1 MLDIAERRVIAPAGT
16 GKTTATATATAAWE
30 AAGYRVVGCAPSG
43 VAADELGHR
52 AGMSSETIARTF
64 LDIARGQGMPADGV
78 LVVDEAGMVGTR
90 DMARLLDAAAAA
102 GTKVVLVGDPDQ
114 LQPVAAGGM
123 LRAIEP
129 RTGSYRLETNRRQRE
144 GWQRDSAEDISAG
157 RGAEA
162 LDRYVVEG
170 RVTVAD
176 SPMAAR
182 AACVADWWK
191 VAQGDLPGTLMEAT
205 SNANVEALNSL
216 AQQVRREAG
225 QLSGEATLT
234 KYAQIQVGDRI
245 ICRSN
250 SKRYDVRNGHAG
262 TVVAT
267 GDGGLVADMDAGRQV
282 TLPAK
287 YATEHVQL
295 GYARTVY
302 KTQGVTA
309 GQTFVYGI
317 GSREAAYTALSRHT
331 DDCRIYLSNGS
342 DNRSDLDLPQRA
354 QVDAIR
360 QAKLAIV
367 GSEAKLAASEVAP
380 KSLTEAELLDEVQRT
395 TDLLR
400 VRPPA
405 GVPVSVLVAEVEH
418 LQADIGAER
427 ERLDQV
433 VPARKG
439 LLRRSEAEPSREA
452 LERLETHL
460 EVAVERLSE
469 AEQANT
475 RRREWDGDRKPELAR
490 GVVAGDELS
499 WRRQAKRIATEA
511 PVLDRSVE
519 IQAPTRSLER
529 VRSVTDKRLRRAPV
543 ARAKCHEAGQVA
555 GPIPSDRG
563 RRDRLP

>member
-1 MLDIAERRVIAPAGT
+1 M
-16 GKTTATATATAAWE
+16 
-30 AAGYRVVGCAPSG
+30 
-43 VAADELGHR
+43 
-52 AGMSSETIARTF
+52 
-64 LDIARGQGMPADGV
+64 
-78 LVVDEAGMVGTR
+78 
-90 DMARLLDAAAAA
+90 
-102 GTKVVLVGDPDQ
+102 
-114 LQPVAAGGM
+114 
-123 LRAIEP
+123 
-129 RTGSYRLETNRRQRE
+129 
-144 GWQRDSAEDISAG
+144 
-157 RGAEA
+157 
-162 LDRYVVEG
+162 
-170 RVTVAD
+170 
-176 SPMAAR
+176 
-182 AACVADWWK
+182 
-191 VAQGDLPGTLMEAT
+191 
-205 SNANVEALNSL
+205 
-216 AQQVRREAG
+216 
-225 QLSGEATLT
+225 
-234 KYAQIQVGDRI
+234 
-245 ICRSN
+245 
-250 SKRYDVRNGHAG
+250 
-262 TVVAT
+262 AT

-342 DNRSDLDLPQRA
+342 DNRSDIDLPQRA

-529 VRSVTDKRLRRAPV
+529 VR
-543 ARAKCHEAGQVA
+543 
-555 GPIPSDRG
+555 
-563 RRDRLP
+563 